1 MKPLLFLSSSFLK
14 VTICGLLFRFGIKI
28 GLFPMKHFYLT
39 FLGLFLSLLLPITVS
54 GKEVNQSDE
63 KSSIKIT
70 APNSATVWIVS
81 KGAELKWNTVNI
93 PEDKTLQFYLFRDE
107 LVVQELGIFKNK
119 KFIENISLNRSLAA
133 GNNYRVIA
141 IELFPK
147 NKLSIAKFAT
157 PLFTIKKDAPRN
169 NPIQSTATKTKSSEA
184 VSAAPSLRD
193 SFDGRKINYV
203 DELSVSSEAINIMLW
218 DHGRVDGDI
227 VSIYLNGEAI
237 VSKYA
242 LTYQKKKF
250 SIQLDKSKKND
261 LFLYAHNLG
270 KSPPNTV
277 SIEISDG
284 SSSKNII
291 LNSDLKSC
299 EAVTIK
305 VEN

>member
-1 MKPLLFLSSSFLK
+1 MLYSLVRLFSLG
-14 VTICGLLFRFGIKI
+14 VLF
-28 GLFPMKHFYLT
+28 M
-39 FLGLFLSLLLPITVS
+39 LPIFGM
-54 GKEVNQSDE
+54 GKGFSQSDE

-70 APNSATVWIVS
+70 SPNSATVWVIS
-81 KGAELKWNTVNI
+81 SGAELAWNTVNI
-93 PEDKTLQFYLFRDE
+93 PEDKTLQFYLFQDE

-119 KFIENISLNRSLAA
+119 KFVKNIDLKRSLAA

-141 IELFPK
+141 IELFPV
-147 NKLSIAKFAT
+147 NKLSVAKYAT
-157 PLFTIKKDAPRN
+157 PLFTIKKDTPRN
-169 NPIQSTATKTKSSEA
+169 TQLQNVSIQNTPSEA
-184 VSAAPSLRD
+184 SSTTPGLRD

-203 DELSVSSEAINIMLW
+203 DELIVSNKDIHIMLW

-270 KSPPNTV
+270 TSPPNTV

>member
-1 MKPLLFLSSSFLK
+1 MYRSFVKRIYLGIFIMLPLL
-14 VTICGLLFRFGIKI
+14 G
-28 GLFPMKHFYLT
+28 M
-39 FLGLFLSLLLPITVS
+39 
-54 GKEVNQSDE
+54 GKGFSQSDE

-70 APNSATVWIVS
+70 SPNSSTVWVVS
-81 KGAELKWNTVNI
+81 EGAELAWNTVNI

-141 IELFPK
+141 IELFPE
-147 NKLSIAKFAT
+147 NKLSVAKYAT
-157 PLFTIKKDAPRN
+157 PLFTIKKEAPRQ
-169 NPIQSTATKTKSSEA
+169 NPIINTTTSSSASSAALATK
-184 VSAAPSLRD
+184 PNLRD
-193 SFDGRKINYV
+193 SFNGRNINYV
-203 DELSVSSEAINIMLW
+203 DEILVSSEDITIMLW

-250 SIQLDKSKKND
+250 SMQLDKSKKND

-270 KSPPNTV
+270 ASPPNTV

>member
-1 MKPLLFLSSSFLK
+1 M
-14 VTICGLLFRFGIKI
+14 
-28 GLFPMKHFYLT
+28 
-39 FLGLFLSLLLPITVS
+39 LPIIGM
-54 GKEVNQSDE
+54 GKGFSQSDE

-70 APNSATVWIVS
+70 SPNSATVWVVS
-81 KGAELKWNTVNI
+81 KGAELSWNTVNI
-93 PEDKTLQFYLFRDE
+93 PEEKTLQFYLFRDE

-141 IELFPK
+141 IELFPE
-147 NKLSIAKFAT
+147 NKLSVAKYAT
-157 PLFTIKKDAPRN
+157 PLFTIKKEAPRQ
-169 NPIQSTATKTKSSEA
+169 NPIINTTTTSTANSDN
-184 VSAAPSLRD
+184 VAAKPSIRD

-203 DELSVSSEAINIMLW
+203 DEILVSSEDITIMLW
-218 DHGRVDGDI
+218 DHGRADGDI

-237 VSKYA
+237 VSKYG

-250 SIQLDKSKKND
+250 SVQLDKSKKND

-270 KSPPNTV
+270 TSPPNTV